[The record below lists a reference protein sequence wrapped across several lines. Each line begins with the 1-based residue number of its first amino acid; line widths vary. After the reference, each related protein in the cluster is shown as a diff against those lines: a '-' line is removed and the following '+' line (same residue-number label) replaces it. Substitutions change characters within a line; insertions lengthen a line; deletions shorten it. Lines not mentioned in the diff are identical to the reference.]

1 MCVTET
7 RRIISEN
14 ISLLPKILTQRKIE
28 VLYIGLCLVQEEV
41 SEKFFFSGKNSDKE
55 TKTPRKSSILLFAL
69 LYITSAWRREFSLHV
84 YMLSEFEC
92 KLLNYWLYCP

>member
-41 SEKFFFSGKNSDKE
+41 SEKFFFLEKTRTRRPKLQGKVASFFLHSFISLLPGGGSSLYMFICYQSLNANS
-55 TKTPRKSSILLFAL
+55 
-69 LYITSAWRREFSLHV
+69 
-84 YMLSEFEC
+84 
-92 KLLNYWLYCP
+92 